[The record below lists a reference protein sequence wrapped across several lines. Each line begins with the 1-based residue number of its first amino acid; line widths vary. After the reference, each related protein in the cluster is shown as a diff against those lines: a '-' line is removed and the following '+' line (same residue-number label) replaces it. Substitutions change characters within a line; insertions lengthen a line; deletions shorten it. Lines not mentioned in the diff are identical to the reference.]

1 MKRVVVTLLLAF
13 GLALQVGAVPSPQAL
28 VKDTSERMLAKLKQE
43 RELLAQ
49 EPGRIY
55 ELVDEIL
62 LPHFDFEY
70 MSQLVL
76 AKYWRRASAD
86 QRRAFT
92 GEFRTLLV
100 RTYAK
105 SLSAYT
111 DQQISF
117 LPFRELKGDDV
128 TVRTEV
134 EQPGSFPI
142 PIDYRL
148 HQRGGEWKVF
158 DIIIDGV
165 SLVTNYRSSFARE
178 IRKGGIDS
186 LVKTLQARNQEA
198 SGG

>member
-1 MKRVVVTLLLAF
+1 MKRLIAMLFLFF
-13 GLALQVGAVPSPQAL
+13 GTALQVGAMQSPQAL
-28 VKDTSERMLAKLKQE
+28 VQETSEKMLAQIKAEQQ
-43 RELLAQ
+43 LLAE
-49 EPGRIY
+49 EPERLY
-55 ELVDEIL
+55 ELVNEIV

-76 AKYWRRASAD
+76 GKYWRRASAD

-111 DQQISF
+111 DQTITF

-148 HQRGGEWKVF
+148 HQRAGAWKVF
-158 DIIIDGV
+158 DIIIDDV
-165 SLVTNYRSSFARE
+165 SLVTNYRSSFTRE
-178 IRKGGIDS
+178 IRKGGIEG
-186 LVKTLQARNQEA
+186 LIGTLEQRNRDA